1 MARPSGVTPRD
12 FDRALQQFE
21 AAVGA
26 EWVFTS
32 DADVALYRDAYSP
45 FKGEPEER
53 VASAAV
59 APHTVEEVQAV
70 VRAANTYR
78 IPLYTISTG
87 KNLGYGGSAP
97 NLSGSVVLDL
107 KRMNRILEV
116 NERNASA
123 LVEPGVSY
131 FDFYRYIQEHKL
143 KVWMDCPDP
152 GWGSLIGNALDH
164 GGGYTQTTF
173 RNHFDAHCGME
184 VVLANGDLLRTG
196 MGALPNSQTWQQY
209 KFGIGPWIDGLFS
222 QSNFGVVTKM
232 GFWLMP
238 EPEAYLTGTVSVPKH
253 EDLVPLVDILNLLEN
268 GGVVNGMP
276 QLGSPL
282 LGGFFEPIGT
292 ELADLLG
299 RGAAT
304 QELEEY
310 ARRHGTGYWSCT
322 LKFYGPAKAIAANWE
337 YAQEKFSVIPGATF
351 ENGETFRF
359 PLSSAEIDD
368 ITSNQAAGS
377 RGSTLPE
384 FGIPSLTMFS
394 IGARTQSNPNPTDG
408 HMWFSPII
416 PRTGEAIFEAN
427 RVFAQAAKD
436 LDLPIGPVGFNLPST
451 YWNRAFIYLFGFP
464 VTRDIETN
472 KRNRAKFERLVQIA
486 AEHGWGEYRTPPA
499 YQEAVLNT
507 YSFNDHALRRF
518 HETLKDAVDPTEY
531 CPRADTGSGRNTCAK
546 GRRTTREHSLAP
558 GGGCGRRRARLRRG
572 TRRGARARRRQSRV
586 RQVVRTLPRRRSRQ
600 AGNGRARSAI

>member
-1 MARPSGVTPRD
+1 MALPPGVSQRD
-12 FDRALQQFE
+12 FDRARLAFE

-32 DADVALYRDAYSP
+32 DEDVALYRDAYSP
-45 FKGEPEER
+45 FKGESEER

-59 APHTVEEVQAV
+59 APYTVEEVQAV
-70 VRAANTYR
+70 MRAANEYR
-78 IPLYTISTG
+78 IPIYPISTG

-152 GWGSLIGNALDH
+152 GWGSLVGNALDH
-164 GGGYTQTTF
+164 GGGYTRTTF

-196 MGALPNSQTWQQY
+196 MGALPGAETWQQY
-209 KFGIGPWIDGLFS
+209 KFGVGPWIDGLFS

-238 EPEAYLTGTVSVPKH
+238 QPDAYLTGTVVVPRYS
-253 EDLVPLVDILNLLEN
+253 DLIPLVDTLNFVEN
-268 GGVVNGMP
+268 SGVVNGMP

-282 LGGFFEPIGT
+282 LGGFFNPIQS
-292 ELADLLG
+292 ELRELIEN
-299 RGAAT
+299 GAST
-304 QELEEY
+304 DELEAY
-310 ARRHGTGYWSCT
+310 ARRQGAGYWSCT
-322 LKFYGPAKAIAANWE
+322 LKFYGPEKSIAADWE
-337 YAQEKFSVIPGATF
+337 WCQDKFAAAIPGATF
-351 ENGETFRF
+351 ENGEQFRF
-359 PLSSAEIDD
+359 PLSTEEIEA
-368 ITSNQAAGS
+368 ITRGQALGS
-377 RGSTLPE
+377 RNSTLPE

-394 IGARTQSNPNPTDG
+394 IGARSATNPNPTEG

-416 PRTGEAIFEAN
+416 PRTGEAIIEAN
-427 RVFAQAAKD
+427 RVFSEAARE
-436 LDLPIGPVGFNLPST
+436 LDLPINAVGFSLPTT
-451 YWNRAFIYLFGFP
+451 YWNRAFIYLFGLP
-464 VTRDIETN
+464 VTKDIAT
-472 KRNRAKFERLVQIA
+472 NRANREKFERLVKIV

-499 YQEAVLNT
+499 FQDAVLAT
-507 YSFNDHALRRF
+507 YSFNNHALRRF
-518 HETLKDAVDPTEY
+518 LETLKDAVDPNGILGAGRY
-531 CPRADTGSGRNTCAK
+531 GIWPRHLRGGR
-546 GRRTTREHSLAP
+546 
-558 GGGCGRRRARLRRG
+558 
-572 TRRGARARRRQSRV
+572 V
-586 RQVVRTLPRRRSRQ
+586 
-600 AGNGRARSAI
+600 